1 MDLPTLFLAVV
12 LAGLSAA
19 LATLGGI
26 AAARYGDVRLS
37 LVSGA
42 LVLVAIVGLLGVL
55 HQVSPLYG
63 GPFGIDLVPLAVLL
77 LAVVLLYLAL
87 VRGGPHRRAS

>member
-1 MDLPTLFLAVV
+1 MDLATLFLAVV
-12 LAGLSAA
+12 LTGLSAA
-19 LATLGGI
+19 LAAIGGI
-26 AAARYGDVRLS
+26 AAARYRDIRLS

-42 LVLVAIVGLLGVL
+42 LALIAIVGLLGVV

-63 GPFGIDLVPLAVLL
+63 GSFGIDLVPLVVLL

-87 VRGGPHRRAS
+87 VRGGPHRPVP